1 MGIATRSP
9 STAATGSRTADF
21 GAATGLA
28 GRIATALG
36 ASHDEAWTRLADEYR
51 DLGTNVRRDLE
62 RRGITPHVW
71 SEGLVRFYE
80 STDAFFYELCAWNST
95 TEKRRQRGWIVAHL
109 AGRSPRPRSILT
121 FGDGLGFDG
130 VEFALAGYDVTCF
143 EISDRYRPFAEQLA
157 RDHGVTIEWLD
168 RDEALR
174 DRRFDAVVCL
184 DVLEHVPDPPGLVRR
199 LADLLAPRGELI
211 VHAPF
216 WLVDRGTRTHLAAN
230 RTYSGDLARLYT
242 PAGLVPVDG
251 RWMWNPLALARREAA
266 SPRPPVRVALAG
278 MLLRLAR
285 HVPLPFTLIV
295 RSLLGR
301 DLRRRLSA
309 AAGDV
314 HAPPGGL
321 P

>member
-1 MGIATRSP
+1 MSIASRS
-9 STAATGSRTADF
+9 SATSATGSRTADF
-21 GAATGLA
+21 GDATELA
-28 GRIATALG
+28 GRIAAALG
-36 ASHDEAWTRLADEYR
+36 VSRDEAWTRLANEYR
-51 DLGTNVRRDLE
+51 ELGANVRRDLE
-62 RRGITPHVW
+62 QRGITPHVW
-71 SEGLVRFYE
+71 TEPLVCFYE

-130 VEFALAGYDVTCF
+130 VELALAGYDVTCF
-143 EISDRYRPFAEQLA
+143 EVSHRYRPFAEQLA

-168 RDEALR
+168 RDESLR
-174 DRRFDAVVCL
+174 GRQFDAVVCL

-199 LADLLAPRGELI
+199 LAELLSPRGELI

-251 RWMWNPLALARREAA
+251 RWMWNPLALARRDAMA
-266 SPRPPVRVALAG
+266 TRPPVRVAMAG

-295 RSLLGR
+295 RSLLGG
-301 DLRRRLSA
+301 DLRRRLTSA
-309 AAGDV
+309 SGPV
-314 HAPPGGL
+314 RTPSGGRA
-321 P
+321 